1 MNLKKRGIIEKIIN
15 MLLNVFIFIFSVI
28 LLISI
33 YNNVQIK
40 LFGKDYSDFF
50 GYSVFEVQTG
60 SMAPEINPGDWII
73 VKSSNDI
80 ELKDVITYNQDGEYI
95 THRVIGV
102 YNGTYVTKGDAN
114 NSKDDPIDQKQVV
127 GKVVK
132 ILANFGILKKTIFNP
147 IVLVSIIITILICN
161 FVFKNKK
168 NEEKQTINL
177 DAKLKTKEFVSSIV
191 NKTKEIID
199 AIVKKTK
206 KIFNITLGKVGQI
219 STEKHNANPT
229 KILGSEQNNQRQS
242 SELSEKEIITIENQK
257 TENEEEYIQDP
268 LAYIPV
274 DVSELDETFL
284 EIANNEIEEEQ
295 LPEKKTIEQIE
306 EPEIEKPTKLNLEL
320 LETGKKSKNVIE
332 KFISVKVEELTEI
345 LNILDD
351 DGKNYVN
358 EPTIKNKFMSAY
370 IDSKYYNYYGEID
383 NYESK
388 KQITKIEKHLQNTAA
403 FMKQNY
409 KGSDFKYSD
418 KVERFLIIF
427 DVISKLEQAK
437 ESITDKKAKEEFYKK
452 ELTKFAKVS
461 KWDNNKIK
469 TSITAIMK
477 IQRNYVGILE
487 YLFKKL
493 ETNMFNLEFN
503 KLKNDK
509 NIFAVSLEHNISF
522 GKVYSDYIIDKTY
535 NEGVIAENK
544 TVILLNILSIRLV
557 KDMINSDFN
566 KKYIVYLPRTLYSKD
581 KKIEKTLSMIEDEHA
596 KESVIILVGLEDLLK
611 HKTLIKKLKKDGY
624 NFALTL
630 NSEFNI
636 DAKNYTALNLVNYI
650 FVDKKIPNIVKK
662 LSNLPEDVVEKLIY
676 EDVIEKIGDFGG
688 EK

>member
-1 MNLKKRGIIEKIIN
+1 
-15 MLLNVFIFIFSVI
+15 
-28 LLISI
+28 
-33 YNNVQIK
+33 
-40 LFGKDYSDFF
+40 
-50 GYSVFEVQTG
+50 
-60 SMAPEINPGDWII
+60 
-73 VKSSNDI
+73 
-80 ELKDVITYNQDGEYI
+80 
-95 THRVIGV
+95 
-102 YNGTYVTKGDAN
+102 
-114 NSKDDPIDQKQVV
+114 
-127 GKVVK
+127 
-132 ILANFGILKKTIFNP
+132 
-147 IVLVSIIITILICN
+147 
-161 FVFKNKK
+161 
-168 NEEKQTINL
+168 
-177 DAKLKTKEFVSSIV
+177 
-191 NKTKEIID
+191 
-199 AIVKKTK
+199 
-206 KIFNITLGKVGQI
+206 
-219 STEKHNANPT
+219 
-229 KILGSEQNNQRQS
+229 
-242 SELSEKEIITIENQK
+242 
-257 TENEEEYIQDP
+257 
-268 LAYIPV
+268 
-274 DVSELDETFL
+274 
-284 EIANNEIEEEQ
+284 
-295 LPEKKTIEQIE
+295 
-306 EPEIEKPTKLNLEL
+306 
-320 LETGKKSKNVIE
+320 
-332 KFISVKVEELTEI
+332 
-345 LNILDD
+345 
-351 DGKNYVN
+351 
-358 EPTIKNKFMSAY
+358 MSAY

-688 EK
+688 E

>member
-566 KKYIVYLPRTLYSKD
+566 KKYIVYLPRTLYTKN